1 MDSLVTFV
9 HFFKYIYR
17 NLQLPYH
24 LIMIKTKVFLP
35 QEYLTIADFGY
46 LVKESPLVFL
56 FHRTCLIYKYCG
68 FERT

>member
-24 LIMIKTKVFLP
+24 LIMIKTKAFLP
-35 QEYLTIADFGY
+35 QGYLTLAALAY
-46 LVKESPLVFL
+46 LLQESPLDFF
-56 FHRTCLIYKYCG
+56 FHMS
-68 FERT
+68 